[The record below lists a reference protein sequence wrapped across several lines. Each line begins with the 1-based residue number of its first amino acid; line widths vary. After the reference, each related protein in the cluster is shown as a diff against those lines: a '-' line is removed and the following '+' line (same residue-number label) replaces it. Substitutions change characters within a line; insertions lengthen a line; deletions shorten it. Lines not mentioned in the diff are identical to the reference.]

1 ATERRSTIG
10 AAAPAGPTYRRAR
23 RPLRALRHEHAFGA
37 ATGVRRLSADALWW
51 LALAERRPGARAR
64 PGALRPARR
73 RPRRRALKPAPA
85 SCRER
90 AGCVQHLAGSPVK
103 AKAFLRARRTRLER
117 TSGSRHG
124 ASA

>member
-1 ATERRSTIG
+1 PVLLRGRRAAPVGQAARPRGGRGASVRRGGAATERRSTIG

-90 AGCVQHLAGSPVK
+90 AGC
-103 AKAFLRARRTRLER
+103 
-117 TSGSRHG
+117 
-124 ASA
+124 